1 MQNFPEIGP
10 PWARWAPTNWGSR
23 QHTPTAKAAAL
34 RYSRILAPLGFT
46 YKRILGWGGNGMALL
61 YSWQGQYGKLD
72 VAIKVQLRG
81 SDLTKE
87 RRSMMDICGT
97 RHTVD
102 VYDLPN
108 EEEAIRIAREQ
119 VNENL
124 DPRRM
129 ILMQYFPR
137 GNIGM
142 ALQKVG
148 DALPIN
154 EKKIPNRLLWQ
165 IFDCLYK
172 MCIAMAFDQKSRPEV
187 QAVTDPRLGD
197 CGAMEGFTPRALRD
211 PMFMWSTRLRGKTG
225 FIPSEQ
231 FTEEWDYIP
240 RVPLE
245 MNPPAQ
251 VAGKYSWKT
260 NLYQMGCIMGNLITT
275 CMTFLPPKPTII
287 QNQRGTVRCTY
298 GGYLLYPAYDWVDD
312 ALIGLV
318 VACMNENPDHRPDFS
333 ALTRIIE
340 QNVTAAWDDASW
352 AEVVKFTDIMFK
364 DPKPV
369 PITNPANWENWLKD
383 QLADLRADLFP
394 EHYSEQKREEAAK
407 LASQQ
412 KGQAVA
418 AQRQQ
423 RWQQRPP
430 GQPALPGGLRPQAQP

>member
-1 MQNFPEIGP
+1 
-10 PWARWAPTNWGSR
+10 
-23 QHTPTAKAAAL
+23 
-34 RYSRILAPLGFT
+34 
-46 YKRILGWGGNGMALL
+46 MALL

-129 ILMQYFPR
+129 DL
-137 GNIGM
+137 
-142 ALQKVG
+142 
-148 DALPIN
+148 DAVLPTRQHRHGLAKEN
-154 EKKIPNRLLWQ
+154 PQPVVVWQ

-187 QAVTDPRLGD
+187 QAVTDPRVRLEEAVPQSYYEGRRGPYAVCHLD
-197 CGAMEGFTPRALRD
+197 LDPQNILIGELQTGGADRHYVSPALCNVHVEY
-211 PMFMWSTRLRGKTG
+211 PPPGKTG

-260 NLYQMGCIMGNLITT
+260 NLYQMGCVHNGQPHHDLHD
-275 CMTFLPPKPTII
+275 LPAPKTNHYS
-287 QNQRGTVRCTY
+287 NQRGTVRCTY

-423 RWQQRPP
+423 RWQQDLLGSQHFREDCGPKLSRRGP
-430 GQPALPGGLRPQAQP
+430 VKHLPGICRHRDVLRRQFRSHH